1 MRNKKRGAVWAFV
14 IGIIIAMAI
23 SYIKLPYFITK
34 PGNAS
39 ALEPIIQVDG
49 GYDSKGSFS
58 LTTVSIGR
66 ASLISYLAANFDK
79 YAEILPMNQVK
90 APEESDE
97 EYLNRQLKL
106 MEGSQESALI
116 LAYHKAGKEVKS
128 TFNGVYVNSLVKG
141 MPASKSLKA
150 GDRVF
155 EVDGKTLK
163 SAEEFVGYVG
173 KKKEGEQVSITFER
187 ENKKRTVQ
195 LAIAKFPKSLAKGS
209 DTKAGIGITL
219 MTDREVSVK
228 PDIKLNTEDIGGPS
242 AGLMMSLEI
251 YDQLTK
257 EDFTKGYQIA
267 GTGTIAETGEVG
279 PIGGI
284 SQKIVAA
291 DKAGKQIFFAPS
303 ENGKKGSNYEEAVK
317 TAKDIK
323 TKMKI
328 VPVDTFDD
336 AVQYLEKLKQN

>member
-1 MRNKKRGAVWAFV
+1 MRNKRKGAIRAFV

-23 SYIKLPYFITK
+23 SYIKLPYYVTK

-39 ALEPIIQVDG
+39 ALEPIIKVDG
-49 GYDSKGSFS
+49 GYDSAGSFS

-66 ASLISYLAANFDK
+66 ASILGYLAAQFDE

-116 LAYHKAGKEVKS
+116 LAYHKAGKEVTSK
-128 TFNGVYVNSLVKG
+128 FNGVYVNSLIKG
-141 MPASKSLKA
+141 MPAAKSLKA
-150 GDRVF
+150 GDRVY
-155 EVDGKTLK
+155 EVDGKVLK
-163 SAEEFVGYVG
+163 SSEEFVSYVE
-173 KKKEGEQVSITFER
+173 KKKEGDQVSITFER
-187 ENKKRTVQ
+187 RGSKRTVTV
-195 LAIAKFPKSLAKGS
+195 AIAKFPESLTKGGQS
-209 DTKAGIGITL
+209 RAGIGITL
-219 MTDREVSVK
+219 MTDREVTVN
-228 PDIKLNTEDIGGPS
+228 PDIKLDTEDIGGPS

-257 EDFTKGYQIA
+257 EDYTKGYQIA

-291 DKAGKQIFFAPS
+291 DKSGAEIFFAPS

-328 VPVDTFDD
+328 VPVDRFSD
-336 AVQYLEKLKQN
+336 AVSYLDQLKVK